1 MTDNSQAPDN
11 SAKNPAAAADTAAN
25 ENAAPDVAAQPD
37 PVAELTAA
45 NAAMKDQLLRTLA
58 DMENLRKRTERE
70 IGEARVYSIT
80 SFARDILSVAD
91 NIARALEST
100 GADWKATADASG
112 LALFDGVELTERE
125 LIKVL
130 EKYGIKKIVPMGQK
144 FDPNLHQ
151 AMFEVPD
158 ASVPSGTVVQVLQ
171 AGFVLNDQR
180 ILRPALVGV
189 AKGGPK
195 AAAGEPPQ
203 NNNVSADS

>member
-11 SAKNPAAAADTAAN
+11 SAKKPAADADTAAN
-25 ENAAPDVAAQPD
+25 ENAAPDMAAQPD

-80 SFARDILSVAD
+80 SFARDILGVAD

-144 FDPNLHQ
+144 FDPNVHQ

-195 AAAGEPPQ
+195 AASGEPPQ